1 MSIIK
6 NRKELLSHG
15 NREGRKIALN
25 IIEYALKTVDP
36 YKAVRNTVL
45 IDNGRLIVDHLK
57 YDLSEIR
64 NIYVVGAG
72 KGTLRIAEALEDI
85 LGNRIKRGIIIEKR
99 GQGRKLKTIKVVEG
113 GHPIPDEVGM
123 EGAKEIV
130 KLAKG
135 AQKGDLVFVCIA
147 GGCSALMPLPVEGM
161 SLEDKKRVT
170 DLLLKSGATIE
181 EINAVRKHISAVKGG
196 RLAKYIYPAEV
207 INLIVIDEVAGLPW
221 GPTVPDT
228 TTFEDAMGALKKYD
242 LWEKVPDSV
251 RKHLQKGLSDPS
263 LETPKPKDFESLKV
277 HNIILGNN
285 EIVCEAA
292 KKRAKELGF
301 NSIILSTV
309 LEGESR
315 EVGIVLAGI
324 AKEIERRDRPLKPP
338 CVLISGGETTVT
350 IVGEAGEGGRN
361 QELALASSLK
371 IDGSKNIVITSIGT
385 DGTDGPTDI
394 AGGIVDGYTLRRTR
408 EKGIDAFKSL
418 MKHNSSYVFRQL
430 KDAIF
435 TGSTGTNV
443 MDLTLVVVTG
453 PIARAS

>member
-1 MSIIK
+1 MTIIK
-6 NRKELLSHG
+6 NKKELLSHG
-15 NREGRKIALN
+15 NREGRRIALN
-25 IIEYALKTVDP
+25 VIEYALKTVDP
-36 YKAVRNTVL
+36 YKAVRKSVL
-45 IDNGRLIVDHLK
+45 IDNGRLVVGYLK
-57 YDLSEIR
+57 HDLSEIR
-64 NIYVVGAG
+64 DIYVVGAG
-72 KGTLRIAEALEDI
+72 KGTLRIAQALEDI
-85 LGNRIKRGIIIEKR
+85 LGNRIKRGIIIEKQV
-99 GQGRKLKTIKVVEG
+99 QGAKLETIKVVGG
-113 GHPIPDEVGM
+113 GHPIPDEAGK

-130 KLAKG
+130 QLAES
-135 AQKGDLVFVCIA
+135 AQEDDLVFVCIT
-147 GGCSALMPLPVEGM
+147 GGCSALMPLPVEGI

-170 DLLLKSGATIE
+170 DLLLKSGATIDE
-181 EINAVRKHISAVKGG
+181 MNAVRKHISAIKGG

-228 TTFEDAMGALKKYD
+228 TTFEDAIGALKKYD

-251 RKHLQKGLSDPS
+251 RKHLQRGLSDPS

-277 HNIILGNN
+277 HNVILANN
-285 EIVCEAA
+285 QIACEAA
-292 KKRAKELGF
+292 KKRAEELGF
-301 NSIILSTV
+301 NSMILSTV

-324 AKEIERRDRPLKPP
+324 AKEIERRKRPLEPP

-361 QELALASSLK
+361 QELTLASSLR

-408 EKGIDAFKSL
+408 EKGIDAFKNL

-435 TGSTGTNV
+435 TGPTGTNV
-443 MDLTLVVVTG
+443 MDLTLVVVT
-453 PIARAS
+453 A